1 MISYPTWLPQQAS
14 GWYMFMV
21 GVAAVMC
28 SIFLLG
34 YTLCRS
40 KKMLNPVGVFFIVFV
55 LTQIGLLGARVYSV
69 FEDVILHFK
78 SGEPLSNY
86 PLRDKMNSGGFS
98 YYGGLLLVMAC
109 IYGFSKWF
117 SLKKLLEIADILA
130 ITVCIGYFFG
140 RLGCQLSGDGCYGT
154 YTTLPWGM
162 HYIDGQYP
170 SLLPAHPVPIY
181 EMIVTGILFFYL
193 LWLNERKQFTGQIFC
208 LYLIISSLSRF
219 MFEFI
224 PEQFKI
230 SYWLNIHTIHSVS
243 NFFIQHF
250 IKATH

>member
-1 MISYPTWLPQQAS
+1 
-14 GWYMFMV
+14 
-21 GVAAVMC
+21 
-28 SIFLLG
+28 
-34 YTLCRS
+34 
-40 KKMLNPVGVFFIVFV
+40 MLNPVGVFFIVFV

-154 YTTLPWGM
+154 YTAVG
-162 HYIDGQYP
+162 Y
-170 SLLPAHPVPIY
+170 A
-181 EMIVTGILFFYL
+181 
-193 LWLNERKQFTGQIFC
+193 
-208 LYLIISSLSRF
+208 LYRWAVS
-219 MFEFI
+219 EFI
-224 PEQFKI
+224 T
-230 SYWLNIHTIHSVS
+230 STSC
-243 NFFIQHF
+243 
-250 IKATH
+250 THLRNDCNRHIIFLLTMAQ

>member
-1 MISYPTWLPQQAS
+1 
-14 GWYMFMV
+14 MV

-98 YYGGLLLVMAC
+98 YY
-109 IYGFSKWF
+109 
-117 SLKKLLEIADILA
+117 SL
-130 ITVCIGYFFG
+130 Y
-140 RLGCQLSGDGCYGT
+140 
-154 YTTLPWGM
+154 W
-162 HYIDGQYP
+162 
-170 SLLPAHPVPIY
+170 
-181 EMIVTGILFFYL
+181 LFFWKAWVSTIRRRLLRNLYYL
-193 LWLNERKQFTGQIFC
+193 AVGYA
-208 LYLIISSLSRF
+208 LYRWAVS
-219 MFEFI
+219 EFI
-224 PEQFKI
+224 T
-230 SYWLNIHTIHSVS
+230 STSC
-243 NFFIQHF
+243 
-250 IKATH
+250 THLRNDCNRHIIFLLTMAQ